1 MEVAEVMNK
10 RVEYID
16 SEASVLEA
24 IEKIVNKRIR
34 SVIVK
39 PKDEKD
45 TYGVVTVRDIVYKCL
60 SKNLDPQKIKVGE
73 ICSKPLITV
82 EKNMSVEHVL
92 NLMERF
98 NIARVFVKEGDKI
111 VGVVALIDIMA
122 AYLTRRLL

>member
-24 IEKIVNKRIR
+24 IEKLVNKRIR
-34 SVIVK
+34 SIVVK

-45 TYGVVTVRDIVYKCL
+45 SYGVVTVRDIVYKCL
-60 SKNLDPQKIKVGE
+60 SKNLDPRNIKVGE

-82 EKNMSVEHVL
+82 DKTLSVEHVL
-92 NLMERF
+92 NLMEKF
-98 NIARVFVKEGDKI
+98 NIARVFVKDGDKI
-111 VGVVALIDIMA
+111 VGVIALMDIMA

>member
-24 IEKIVNKRIR
+24 IEKLVNKRIR
-34 SVIVK
+34 SIVVK

-111 VGVVALIDIMA
+111 VGVVALMDIMA

>member
-16 SEASVLEA
+16 PEAPVLEA

-34 SVIVK
+34 SVVVK

-45 TYGVVTVRDIVYKCL
+45 THGIVTVRDIVYKCL
-60 SKNLDPQKIKVGE
+60 SKNLDPQKVKVEE
-73 ICSKPLITV
+73 ICSKPLVTV
-82 EKNMSVEHVL
+82 EKNMGVEHVL
-92 NLMERF
+92 KLMEKF
-98 NIARVFVKEGDKI
+98 NIARVLVKEGDKI
-111 VGVVALIDIMA
+111 VGVVALMDIMA

>member
-16 SEASVLEA
+16 PEAPVLEA

-34 SVIVK
+34 SVVVR

-45 TYGVVTVRDIVYKCL
+45 TYGIVTVRDIVYKCL
-60 SKNLDPQKIKVGE
+60 SKNLDPQKVRVEE

-82 EKNMSVEHVL
+82 EKNMGVEYVL
-92 NLMERF
+92 KLMEKF

-111 VGVVALIDIMA
+111 VGVVALMDIMA